1 MIAPPDSVRFL
12 EERFV
17 ERSYYDR
24 PEGRFACGDT
34 LLERIWNT
42 GIETYKACSE
52 DALIDNPTRERG
64 QWLGDVGIVGMEIG
78 AAGFSD
84 IAIVRR
90 GLVQSAQ
97 CADSA
102 GLVAGLCPGGESYML
117 LCAAMGSGLPQ
128 LRAVD
133 GRSYA
138 ARRVVRGCRA

>member
-1 MIAPPDSVRFL
+1 MRFL

-90 GLVQSAQ
+90 RARPVGPVRRQRGARGRVVSRRRVVH
-97 CADSA
+97 
-102 GLVAGLCPGGESYML
+102 GL